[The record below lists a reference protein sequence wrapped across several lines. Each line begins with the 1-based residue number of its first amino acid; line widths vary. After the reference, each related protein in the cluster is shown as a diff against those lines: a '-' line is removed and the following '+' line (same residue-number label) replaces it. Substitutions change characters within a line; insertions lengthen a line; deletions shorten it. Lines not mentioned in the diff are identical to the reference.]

1 MKRTTSDNPK
11 KHQARE
17 ERVSAALPVLIN
29 GKTGVTR
36 DISASGIYFHM
47 DDDAKPGSVIDFHI
61 DLDTP
66 GGKLS
71 MICKAQ
77 VVRVDK
83 GDGRSGVAAKIIS
96 QTLQSAPPAAA
107 AAG

>member
-1 MKRTTSDNPK
+1 MKRSATSNLK

-47 DDDAKPGSVIDFHI
+47 DDDAKPGSTINFHI

-71 MICKAQ
+71 MVCKAQ

-83 GDGRSGVAAKIIS
+83 EGGRSGVAAKIIS
-96 QTLQSAPPAAA
+96 QTLESATQATAAS
-107 AAG
+107 